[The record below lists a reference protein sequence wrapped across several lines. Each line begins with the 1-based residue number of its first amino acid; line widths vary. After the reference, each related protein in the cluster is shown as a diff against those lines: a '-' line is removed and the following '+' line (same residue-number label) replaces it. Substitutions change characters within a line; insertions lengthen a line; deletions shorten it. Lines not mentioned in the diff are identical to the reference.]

1 MKLTINL
8 ASRRHLNQKMLNM
21 TYSLFILL
29 LLFTLLIQGKSFLDD
44 YRLAKTYQSHLAALQ
59 VDLQGK
65 LPERTDPKELAEQR
79 QTYNHAKELLQRDSF
94 RWTELFDRMERIL
107 PDGVSLKSFNPDYEK
122 NSLAINGT
130 ARSLENLQI
139 LLDQIHAENF
149 QQVYLKR
156 QGEVLV
162 DDGRGAKITAL
173 SFSISLS
180 GVF

>member
-21 TYSLFILL
+21 TYSLFIFLL
-29 LLFTLLIQGKSFLDD
+29 LLVLLIQGKTFFDD
-44 YRLAKTYQSHLAALQ
+44 YRLAKTYYSHLDALQ

-65 LPERTDPKELAEQR
+65 LPERADPKEQAEQR
-79 QTYNHAKELLQRDSF
+79 QTYNQAKELLQRDSF
-94 RWTELFDRMERIL
+94 RWTELFDRMERVL

-130 ARSLENLQI
+130 ARSLKNLQI
-139 LLDQIHAENF
+139 LLDRIHAESF
-149 QQVYLKR
+149 QRVYLQR

-162 DDGRGAKITAL
+162 DDGRGGKITAL
-173 SFSISLS
+173 SFSIRLS